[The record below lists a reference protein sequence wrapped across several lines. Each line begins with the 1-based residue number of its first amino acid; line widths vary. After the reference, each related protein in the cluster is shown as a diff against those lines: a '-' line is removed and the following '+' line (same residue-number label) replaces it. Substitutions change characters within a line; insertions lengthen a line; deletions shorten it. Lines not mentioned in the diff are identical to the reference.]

1 MNFKF
6 EKATL
11 TQIHQ
16 IWEILQ
22 QAILRR
28 KKDGSKQWQDGYPN
42 EEIVKSDIEKG
53 FAYVLM
59 FDEEIVGYAAVIFN
73 DEPAYVDIKGSWL
86 SNDEFIVIH
95 RIAISDK
102 QSGKGLAKLIMKFT
116 EDLALNNNIYSVKVD
131 TNFDNIA
138 MLKTFERSGYT
149 YCGEVMLRDGLRK
162 AFEKKLFKE

>member
-11 TQIHQ
+11 TQIPQ
-16 IWEILQ
+16 IWEILL

-73 DEPAYVDIKGSWL
+73 DEPAYADIKGSWL

-162 AFEKKLFKE
+162 AFEKKLFKK